1 VDRGKL
7 AEASMYFHKALVI
20 FREIGPD
27 RERIKTDWGLA
38 RVVLHG
44 GDRGEAIRR
53 LRAVAAE
60 LERRSLLSDAALV
73 KLDIVDAL
81 LALGQTKQVVD
92 LCSRLFNSFKDAG
105 MITGALTAV
114 AYMKEAAAAG
124 TLRAASVNAVRTYLR
139 RVDRQPDLVFVP
151 PPDSFL

>member
-1 VDRGKL
+1 
-7 AEASMYFHKALVI
+7 
-20 FREIGPD
+20 
-27 RERIKTDWGLA
+27 
-38 RVVLHG
+38 
-44 GDRGEAIRR
+44 
-53 LRAVAAE
+53 
-60 LERRSLLSDAALV
+60 
-73 KLDIVDAL
+73 
-81 LALGQTKQVVD
+81 
-92 LCSRLFNSFKDAG
+92 